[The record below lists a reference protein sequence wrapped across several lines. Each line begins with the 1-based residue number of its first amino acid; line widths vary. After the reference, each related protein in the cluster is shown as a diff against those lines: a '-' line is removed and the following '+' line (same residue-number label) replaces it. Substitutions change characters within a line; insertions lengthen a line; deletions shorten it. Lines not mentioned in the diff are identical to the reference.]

1 MMTVPS
7 GPYSKLVLKHFKNPH
22 NMGRMKTPDGI
33 GKVGNPICGDV
44 MWLYIK
50 VKEDKKTK
58 KKKISDIKF
67 ETFGC
72 VAAISTSSMIT
83 DLAKGKTL
91 EEAMKISREDVA
103 KSLGGLPP
111 IKIHCSVLASD
122 ALNEAIFDYYSKN
135 KLPIPEELA
144 RRHEKIQQTLKTIE
158 ERHKEYLEL
167 EEKVWGE

>member
-7 GPYSKLVLKHFKNPH
+7 GPYSKIVLKHFKNPH
-22 NMGRMKTPDGI
+22 NMGRIKNPDGI

-50 VKEDKKTK
+50 VREDKKTK

-91 EEAMKISREDVA
+91 EEAIKISREDVS

-111 IKIHCSVLASD
+111 IKIHCSVLATD
-122 ALNEAIFDYYSKN
+122 ALDEAIYDYYSKN
-135 KLPIPEELA
+135 NLPIPDELKKT
-144 RRHEKIQQTLKTIE
+144 HERIQHTLKVVE
-158 ERHKEYLEL
+158 EKHKEYLKF
-167 EEKVWGE
+167 EEKILK